1 MPPKRIIIDCDP
13 GIDDAAAIL
22 FALASP
28 ELEVV
33 AITTGYGNGPVEACT
48 ANAHRILEA
57 AGRRD
62 IPVYRGADRPLVREP
77 NAGWASQV
85 HGDDALGGVGAGPGD
100 GGDPDSPDHPEA
112 PGNRAAFAIAA
123 LAKAEPGRLTIA
135 TLGRLTNVAQAM
147 SLEPALP
154 GMLKEIVV
162 MGGAVMVPGNVSP
175 HASANLFEDPEA
187 ADIVYRSGVQVIQV
201 GLDVCNQV
209 VVDREQLEVI
219 ANAGTPAARLLTG
232 ATPVLRQSYERRG
245 LLGPGAGVRYNDM
258 PAIGYLADPTLF
270 AAVPAL
276 VEIETEDEAERGRT
290 IANWTM
296 NWTPPEPNARVC
308 LEVDAARLTKLFT
321 ERIAPAGGDGE
332 AA

>member
-33 AITTGYGNGPVEACT
+33 AITTGYGTDGGGM
-48 ANAHRILEA
+48 HRQCSPHPGS

-100 GGDPDSPDHPEA
+100 SGDPDSPDHPEA

-123 LAKAEPGRLTIA
+123 LAKTEPAGDHSRI
-135 TLGRLTNVAQAM
+135 GRLTNVAQAM

-187 ADIVYRSGVQVIQV
+187 ADIVYRSGVPESKWDWTFV
-201 GLDVCNQV
+201 NQV

-219 ANAGTPAARLLTG
+219 ADAGTPAARLLTG
-232 ATPVLRQSYERRG
+232 ATPVLRPVLPESRT
-245 LLGPGAGVRYNDM
+245 AGT
-258 PAIGYLADPTLF
+258 G
-270 AAVPAL
+270 
-276 VEIETEDEAERGRT
+276 
-290 IANWTM
+290 
-296 NWTPPEPNARVC
+296 
-308 LEVDAARLTKLFT
+308 
-321 ERIAPAGGDGE
+321 
-332 AA
+332 